1 MWILVIFCMFIM
13 IGIWQINLNS
23 NKSIKI
29 NPSDFNNL
37 ALPPFPKLEEKLGE
51 LNEGI
56 NDVEELDEEDSESF
70 EDSESGEKVEENK
83 IDEELES

>member
-1 MWILVIFCMFIM
+1 MWILVIFCMLIM

-29 NPSDFNNL
+29 NPSASNNL

-51 LNEGI
+51 LNKGI
-56 NDVEELDEEDSESF
+56 NDVEKLDEEDSESF
-70 EDSESGEKVEENK
+70 EDSESGEKVEESK
-83 IDEELES
+83 IYEELEN